1 MMKYCRYPST
11 RQYDV
16 VAAKLIETFG
26 VLKDCDGTGS
36 VRFSNN
42 GIIRNMIHMF
52 DLKIGMLYSYRCL
65 GQIC

>member
-1 MMKYCRYPST
+1 MMTYCRYPST

-16 VAAKLIETFG
+16 VAAKLIETYG
-26 VLKDCDGTGS
+26 VLKDCDDTGS

-42 GIIRNMIHMF
+42 GIIRNMICVF
-52 DLKIGMLYSYRCL
+52 GLTIGMLYSYRYL